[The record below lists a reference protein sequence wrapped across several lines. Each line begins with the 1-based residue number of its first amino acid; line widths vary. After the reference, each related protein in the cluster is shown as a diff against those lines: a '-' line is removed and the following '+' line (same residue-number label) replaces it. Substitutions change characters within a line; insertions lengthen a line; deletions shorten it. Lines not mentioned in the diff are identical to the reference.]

1 MTATDTPPRVG
12 NPYVGPT
19 SFRLGDALYGR
30 DRERE
35 NLLDLLEAERIV
47 LLYSPS
53 GAGKTSLIQAALIP
67 SLRNDGFEVLPI
79 IRVTHALKPRPGMP
93 EPRNRYVMSVLLS
106 LEEGV
111 PPASRRPVAEL
122 ATLTLREYLDAHADR
137 DGRPGNEVLVF
148 DQFEEV
154 LTADPTDEAAKQE
167 FFKELGQA
175 LHDRDYW
182 ALFSMREDFLAA
194 LDPYLRHVPTRFRT
208 RFRLDLLSVDQALE
222 AIRRP
227 AQEAGVHFT
236 EEAARQLVDD
246 LRTVRM
252 QRPGGVTEVLGS
264 SVEPVQL
271 QVTCHSLWSML
282 PSDATE
288 ITRAD
293 VQALG
298 RVDQALAGYYAERV
312 RTAAERTGVPERAI
326 REWVEERLISPRG
339 LRSQVLE
346 GPEASGEAGHRLLD
360 ELVDAHLV
368 RVETRRQATWY
379 ELAHDRLI
387 EPIRRDNA
395 AWRAQH
401 LSSFERVAALWEQ
414 DGKPDRLLLLGADLA
429 AAEEE
434 DVVRAGALTHR
445 QQEFLEASRR
455 ADKQVRRDQRTA
467 AVLRRSARR
476 LWIAFAVVTLLLVA
490 VSVLYV
496 RADRASD
503 LASAREL
510 AARADRLMSARPDLA
525 ILLGLQSMSLAG
537 AQEPDPPPGLVTG
550 LAQLTHRTTALL
562 DGHDGAVFDA
572 AFSPDGAALLA
583 TAGEDATVRLWDT
596 ATGRPHGEPLEGHT
610 GAVKAVAFSP
620 DAALLATAGTDQ
632 TVRLWNTATGRPHAA
647 PLEGHTGA
655 VTDVA
660 FSPDG
665 TLLATAGTDRTVRLW
680 DTATGRPQGAPPAG
694 PHGHVGAVTAVA
706 FSPDGVVLASAG
718 DDGTVRLW
726 DPGTGAPRGA
736 PLEGHTDTVTAVAFS
751 PSEPLL
757 ASASTDGTV
766 WLRDTATFQPR
777 GAPLEGHR
785 GAVTAVAFSPTEPL
799 LASASTDRTVRLWDS
814 ATGRPHGGALA
825 GHDGAVTAV
834 AFSPEGASLASAGG
848 DETAR
853 IWQVADTYSFRR
865 PLAGDPGVVSGVA
878 FSPDGALLASAGG
891 GDGTVRLWETATGRP
906 RGDPLTGHTGP
917 VLGVAFSP
925 DGALLASAGVDGT
938 VRLWET
944 ATGRPRGDPLTGHT
958 GPVLG
963 VAFSPDGALLASAGV
978 DGTVRLWETATG
990 RPRGDPLTGHTGP
1003 VLGVAFSPD
1012 GTLLAGAGGDGT
1024 VQLWETAT
1032 GQSHSA
1038 WRAPDTGRV
1047 TAVAFSPDGALL
1059 AIAGGDGTVRVWDV
1073 ATGRPH
1079 GAPLTGHLDR
1089 VRGVAFSP
1097 DSTGLASAGADGTVR
1112 LWDTATGRPAGEP
1125 LQGHIDAVNAVAF
1138 SPGGRLLASAST
1150 DGTVRLWNTATG
1162 RPAGEPLEGHSGEVW
1177 RVAFN
1182 RDGTLLVSA
1191 GTDQTVQLWDLR
1203 WWNRPPADW
1212 VEVGCGLVNRNLSRD
1227 EWERLAERLPYQRTC
1242 PTLPAGNGAPE
1253 DAPPAQYSS

>member
-19 SFRLGDALYGR
+19 SFRLGDPLYGR

-35 NLLDLLEAERIV
+35 DLLDLLVAERIV

-67 SLRNDGFEVLPI
+67 SLQEAGFEVLPV

-111 PPASRRPVAEL
+111 PPASQRPVAEL

-137 DGRPGNEVLVF
+137 DGRPGNQVLVF

-154 LTADPTDEAAKQE
+154 LTADPTDEPAKHA
-167 FFKELGQA
+167 FFNELGQT
-175 LHDRDYW
+175 LRDRGHW

-194 LDPYLRHVPTRFRT
+194 LDPYLIHIPTRFRT

-222 AIRRP
+222 AMRRP
-227 AQEAGVHFT
+227 AEQAGVHFT

-271 QVTCHSLWSML
+271 QVVCHLLWSML

-288 ITRAD
+288 ITRVD
-293 VQALG
+293 VEALG

-326 REWVEERLISPRG
+326 REWFEDRLITPQG

-346 GPEASGEAGHRLLD
+346 GPEPFGEAGHRLLG
-360 ELVDAHLV
+360 ELLDAHLV
-368 RVETRRQATWY
+368 RAEMRRQATWY

-387 EPIRRDNA
+387 EPVRRDNA

-401 LSSFERVAALWEQ
+401 LSSFERAAALWEQ
-414 DGKPDRLLLLGADLA
+414 EGKPDRLLLLGADLA
-429 AAEEE
+429 AAEED
-434 DVVRAGALTHR
+434 DVVRSGALTHR
-445 QQEFLEASRR
+445 QREFLEASRR
-455 ADKQVRRDQRTA
+455 ASE
-467 AVLRRSARR
+467 RSARR
-476 LWIAFAVVTLLLVA
+476 RLRQARSIAATMALLLVA
-490 VSVLYV
+490 ASALGLYAW
-496 RADRASD
+496 RKSGDAREASD
-503 LASAREL
+503 LAAAREL
-510 AARADRLMSARPDLA
+510 AARADRLVSTRPDLA
-525 ILLGLQSMSLAG
+525 ILLGLQSLSLASG
-537 AQEPDPPPGLVTG
+537 QDEPPPPGLVTG
-550 LAQLTHRTTALL
+550 LAQLTHRTMLL
-562 DGHDGAVFDA
+562 LRGDQGAVFDA
-572 AFSPDGAALLA
+572 AVSSDGALLA

-596 ATGRPHGEPLEGHT
+596 ATGRPDG
-610 GAVKAVAFSP
+610 
-620 DAALLATAGTDQ
+620 
-632 TVRLWNTATGRPHAA
+632 A
-647 PLEGHTGA
+647 PLEGHSGA
-655 VTDVA
+655 VNAVA
-660 FSPDG
+660 FRPDAA
-665 TLLATAGTDRTVRLW
+665 LLATAGTDRTVRLW
-680 DTATGRPQGAPPAG
+680 NTATGQPHGAPLE
-694 PHGHVGAVTAVA
+694 GHTDAVTAVA
-706 FSPDGVVLASAG
+706 FRPDGALLATAGTDRTVRLWNAATGQPHGAPLEGHGGTVNDVAFSPDGALLASAG

-726 DPGTGAPRGA
+726 ETTTGQPHGE
-736 PLEGHTDTVTAVAFS
+736 PLRGHTGTVTAVAFS

-766 WLRDTATFQPR
+766 WLRDTATFQPH

-785 GAVTAVAFSPTEPL
+785 GAVTAVAFSPSEPL

-814 ATGRPHGGALA
+814 ATGRPHGDPLA

-834 AFSPEGASLASAGG
+834 AFSPDGASLASAGT
-848 DETAR
+848 DQTAR
-853 IWQVADTYSFRR
+853 IWAVADTYSVRR
-865 PLAGDPGVVSGVA
+865 RLAGDPGLVLGVAFTPDGTLLATTGANGTVRLWETATGQPHGEPLTGHRGVVSGVA
-878 FSPDGALLASAGG
+878 FSPDGTLLASAG

-906 RGDPLTGHTGP
+906 RGDPLAGHAGP
-917 VLGVAFSP
+917 VWGVAFSP
-925 DGALLASAGVDGT
+925 DGALLATAGNDRT
-938 VRLWET
+938 VRLWDP
-944 ATGRPRGDPLTGHT
+944 ATGRPHGDPLTGHT
-958 GPVLG
+958 GPVWG
-963 VAFSPDGALLASAGV
+963 VAFSPDGALLATAGH
-978 DGTVRLWETATG
+978 DRTVRLW
-990 RPRGDPLTGHTGP
+990 DP
-1003 VLGVAFSPD
+1003 
-1012 GTLLAGAGGDGT
+1012 
-1024 VQLWETAT
+1024 
-1032 GQSHSA
+1032 
-1038 WRAPDTGRV
+1038 
-1047 TAVAFSPDGALL
+1047 
-1059 AIAGGDGTVRVWDV
+1059 

-1162 RPAGEPLEGHSGEVW
+1162 RPDGEPLAGHGGAVNG
-1177 RVAFN
+1177 VAFS
-1182 RDGTLLVSA
+1182 RDGSLLVSA
-1191 GTDQTVQLWDLR
+1191 GTDQTALLWYLR
-1203 WWNRPPADW
+1203 WWDEPPSDW
-1212 VEVGCGLVNRNLSRD
+1212 VRAGCQLVNRNLSRD
-1227 EWERLAERLPYQRTC
+1227 EWEQFAAELEYQRTC